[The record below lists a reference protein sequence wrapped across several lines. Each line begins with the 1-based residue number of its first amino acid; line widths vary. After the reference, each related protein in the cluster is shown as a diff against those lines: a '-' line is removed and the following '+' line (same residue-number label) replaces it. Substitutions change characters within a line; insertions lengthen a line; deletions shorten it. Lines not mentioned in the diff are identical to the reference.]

1 MKFMFFVLPTVPAT
15 LEERKRLRPIG
26 RNNDRYQMMLDE
38 LRKLAVLADD
48 AGAHQA
54 TRTSVSRPTRLMAP
68 GQHWHQDGSPHHSR
82 MLPVLQHQAIA
93 NGSTLHRVAIMAFW
107 RSAMN
112 RRVEAMSQERGHG
125 RPVKCRART
134 SSSASFSTAS
144 GPPSAAASA

>member
-1 MKFMFFVLPTVPAT
+1 MPEPQKIAPVIRAFRIRIAKRPERHDPAASPRKPPT

-26 RNNDRYQMMLDE
+26 RNNNRYQMMLDE
-38 LRKLAVLADD
+38 LRKLALPPT
-48 AGAHQA
+48 
-54 TRTSVSRPTRLMAP
+54 TRRAPSYPTRLMAP
-68 GQHWHQDGSPHHSR
+68 GQHWHQDGSPHHSH

-125 RPVKCRART
+125 RR
-134 SSSASFSTAS
+134 
-144 GPPSAAASA
+144 